1 VLQLGTNQIL
11 RVENDPSFPERGT
24 IRVIA
29 EGGR

>member
-1 VLQLGTNQIL
+1 MQIL
-11 RVENDPSFPERGT
+11 RVENNPDYPERGT